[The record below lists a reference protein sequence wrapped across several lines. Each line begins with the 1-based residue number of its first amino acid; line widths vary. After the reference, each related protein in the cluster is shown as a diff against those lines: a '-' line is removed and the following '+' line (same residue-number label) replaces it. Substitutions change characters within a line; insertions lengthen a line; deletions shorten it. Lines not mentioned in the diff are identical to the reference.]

1 MLFQVGVELFVFD
14 RASPPLF
21 RPTYAGANVGH
32 LAGFSVEGGAL
43 ASPLCC
49 FLALEYIFDFFLEKH
64 LWRIGHGFSRAVKSA
79 QTTASTASRDWLA
92 AEGMFLSTHK
102 RI

>member
-1 MLFQVGVELFVFD
+1 
-14 RASPPLF
+14 
-21 RPTYAGANVGH
+21 
-32 LAGFSVEGGAL
+32 
-43 ASPLCC
+43 
-49 FLALEYIFDFFLEKH
+49 LALEYIFAFFLEKH

-79 QTTASTASRDWLA
+79 RTTASTASRDWLA